1 MTDPTPNLSKTKCGE
16 MGVVYPNPV
25 KLGDHALPWVE
36 HATHLGHEL
45 HQLCN
50 MEYDAGIKRAQFI
63 RTAVEISETFG
74 FARPQEILQAVQTYT
89 GHWYGSMLWD
99 LYGDKSE
106 QIFRSWSTNAKLVW
120 KVPRSCHTYLVDN
133 LLTAQFYTVKQ
144 QLRSRYVT
152 FVRTLLSSISPE
164 VCIVAN
170 MVARCARATTGNNL
184 IRLERETGLAPWVEP
199 AWKVR
204 EAVPRVE
211 VPPTEGWRLQYL
223 RKLLDA
229 RRELDI
235 EGENIDEI
243 SNLIDSLCST

>member
-1 MTDPTPNLSKTKCGE
+1 
-16 MGVVYPNPV
+16 
-25 KLGDHALPWVE
+25 
-36 HATHLGHEL
+36 
-45 HQLCN
+45 
-50 MEYDAGIKRAQFI
+50 
-63 RTAVEISETFG
+63 
-74 FARPQEILQAVQTYT
+74 
-89 GHWYGSMLWD
+89 MLWD

-184 IRLERETGLAPWVEP
+184 IRLEQETGLDPWVEP